1 MKNKMIGIA
10 AVLLIA
16 LMVVGVTYAMWTE
29 TLYING
35 KVNMGE
41 LDAQFTDWFWNCTWD
56 TGLPVPIEKQTFEVD
71 IYPDNGDFQYIYVDI
86 YDLYPCIVI
95 HVYLNITNT
104 GTIPWI
110 VQSVTVTNSTG
121 FPGTVTFSPPLIGT
135 QVEPD
140 EYISANLE
148 VHLNN
153 DAEEDTWYWFFVA
166 IKVVQWNEY
175 VPPSI

>member
-16 LMVVGVTYAMWTE
+16 LMLAGVTYAMWTE
-29 TLYING
+29 TLIING

-56 TGLPVPIEKQTFEVD
+56 TGLPVPPVKQTFWVDVYTIEDPQYLYVDIGD
-71 IYPDNGDFQYIYVDI
+71 IYPCIIIHIYV
-86 YDLYPCIVI
+86 
-95 HVYLNITNT
+95 NITNT

-110 VQSVTVTNSTG
+110 VQDVTVTNSTD

-148 VHLNN
+148 VHLTN
-153 DAEEDTWYWFFVA
+153 DAEEDDFYWFFVE
-166 IKVVQWNEY
+166 ILVVQWNEY
-175 VPPSI
+175 EPPI